1 MSFFISKS
9 RFVSACEHCNKFAW
23 LEAYMPEK
31 KASVDE
37 FTQSL
42 FDNGHKVGDS
52 AGELFSGTFFVSDD
66 I

>member
-1 MSFFISKS
+1 MRFYISKS
-9 RFVSACEHCNKFAW
+9 RFVSAWEHCNKFAW
-23 LEAYMPEK
+23 LEANMPEK
-31 KASVDE
+31 KTPVDE

-42 FDNGHKVGDS
+42 FNNGHKVGDS